1 MNYEVEALTN
11 DHLPQLLH
19 LQEQVMA
26 ALENKQILQPLTE
39 EELRFILEGKGAMIG
54 LFDQQRL
61 IAFRALLEPLL
72 DDEHLGYDIGYRGP
86 FEEILY
92 QEISVVHPNY
102 RGQGLQQQM
111 AKMIMKS
118 VDTSKHAMI
127 CATVMPF
134 NIASLKDKFAQGMV
148 VAALKY
154 KYGQKL
160 RYIFAK
166 SLITDV
172 QWEEESVGI
181 DMADTLGQQALLK
194 QGYFGVSMQQENG
207 LWIVHYKK
215 KRL

>member
-1 MNYEVEALTN
+1 MNYETKTLTSG
-11 DHLPQLLH
+11 HLLQLLN
-19 LQEQVMA
+19 LQDEVMA

-39 EELRFILEGKGAMIG
+39 EELLFILEGNGVMIG
-54 LFDQQRL
+54 LFDEQQL
-61 IAFRALLEPLL
+61 IAFRALLEPPL
-72 DDEHLGYDIGYRGP
+72 DEEHLGYDIGYSGP

-102 RGQGLQQQM
+102 RGQGLQQKM
-111 AKMIMKS
+111 AEIIMKA
-118 VDTSKHAMI
+118 VDTSKHVMI

-166 SLITDV
+166 DLLVNT
-172 QWEEESVGI
+172 QWEDDGVTI
-181 DMADTLGQQALLK
+181 DMADTAGQQLLLK
-194 QGYFGVSMQQENG
+194 EGYFGVSMKQQGN
-207 LWIVHYKK
+207 LWLVAYKK
-215 KRL
+215 KRK